1 MLEEQFAITPALSS
15 TACFQVRCSL
25 ELPGAKLPE
34 CKSAGAAGWDL
45 TAAKL
50 EVVDDLYI
58 YDTGLAVEIPQGYFG
73 AVCARSSIFMTGL
86 EKCGGVTVVDSDYRG
101 AIQVMFRKVP
111 GDQAARARRLAEL
124 YPGRE
129 GMMRPYRVGE
139 RIAQLIILP
148 CAMVTGNTIMS
159 VVRAGALYT
168 PIYPV
173 CFTDATGELSATAR
187 GTGGYGSTGV

>member
-101 AIQVMFRKVP
+101 TIKVMFRDVY
-111 GDQAARARRLAEL
+111 RVSRRIALTQL
-124 YPGRE
+124 YPDKKD
-129 GMMRPYRVGE
+129 MMRPYCVGE

>member
-34 CKSAGAAGWDL
+34 RKS
-45 TAAKL
+45 
-50 EVVDDLYI
+50 
-58 YDTGLAVEIPQGYFG
+58 
-73 AVCARSSIFMTGL
+73 
-86 EKCGGVTVVDSDYRG
+86 
-101 AIQVMFRKVP
+101 
-111 GDQAARARRLAEL
+111 
-124 YPGRE
+124 
-129 GMMRPYRVGE
+129 
-139 RIAQLIILP
+139 
-148 CAMVTGNTIMS
+148 
-159 VVRAGALYT
+159 AGALYT